1 MHYNILCNLSR
12 KEHHH
17 HSFLFKFILPK
28 ILLNKIIKLNYW
40 IEEDGYMLKNKKG
53 SQWRKWDLH
62 LHTCYSW
69 LNNEFSNKENGEK
82 DEEMFIEKI
91 VNSDVEAIGLTN
103 YFNFNEKDYQLKE
116 KLENN
121 GIITFLNLELRLKN
135 VNKEGDL
142 FDYHIIFSNELDNK
156 VIKNFLVKLT
166 VGLGDKETSAYNLTS
181 KADVDKAYVS
191 FDTVI
196 DTLQDSSLELE
207 GKYMTGFLTRGKG
220 SVTNKKGSKKAEGI
234 YEEITRKSDFIIHSS
249 DKNSNKAGD
258 RNFWL
263 NNKYIR
269 PLLIGSDA
277 HKLEDIGTKF
287 SWIKSDLSFVGLKQ
301 IMYEPEHRISLNLEN
316 PDTKSDYLVIDK
328 IKVDDKYIYLNE
340 NLNTIIGGRS
350 TGKSTLMN
358 SIAKHCDSENFDEN
372 NMNVF
377 DKSISITWKD
387 NKSEDNRYVEFIPQE
402 YMVNIARNIEKFDE
416 LIINIIKNKGLD
428 QEINDYKQTITT
440 IKEKMYEYLN
450 EYNRLK
456 KSLQSLIRPEGDL
469 EGIRQQ
475 LKSLE
480 TAEENFKINAQLNSK
495 EWNEYLELEENIINM
510 KKEQSDLSKDF
521 KELEYLLNIS
531 VLKNISIENLSES
544 SYQYIQNLHNKLNKR
559 VSKYWQRKIEEMIN
573 CLKMKCSDLE
583 ISINEIRNT
592 NIYKKGKEQIDKNEE
607 LSIITKKKEIENENL
622 QKFNKYK
629 DDKDKIENKISELQ
643 IKIISTFKEFKEAK
657 IKLES
662 DFVIE
667 EKDLKI
673 EIKFYQKSIEE
684 EIIYLNKNNIFNRDF
699 IEKFEDNLEESIK
712 TLFTNPNFK
721 FNKNKENSDFIY
733 DVFLNNWYDFNFSI
747 TYQNDEFQKMSQG
760 KKSFVILKLLLEFSN
775 NKKPVLI
782 DQPED
787 SLDNR
792 AIYNDL
798 TSYLIEKKKERQI
811 ILVSHNPNIV
821 VGADAENVI
830 VANQHSELT
839 PNEGQILFDYVNG
852 SLENSHDKNESINFT
867 LQKQGI
873 REHVYEILEGGED
886 AFKKREN
893 RYKS

>member
-1 MHYNILCNLSR
+1 
-12 KEHHH
+12 
-17 HSFLFKFILPK
+17 LPK